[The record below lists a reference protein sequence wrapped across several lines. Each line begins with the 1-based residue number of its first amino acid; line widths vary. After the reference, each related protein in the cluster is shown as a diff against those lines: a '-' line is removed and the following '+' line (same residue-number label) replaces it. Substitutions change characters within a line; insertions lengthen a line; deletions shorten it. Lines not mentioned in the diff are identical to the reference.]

1 MSAKEDALAEIVSAI
16 RRHNL
21 KLDDIAAALKNGPE
35 FKAAE
40 SSSII
45 ARLFGYIG
53 GILVISGFAI
63 YIGMQWDHIDALGRI
78 MLTLGVGFSAF
89 ILALVCSFDARLERA
104 ATPIFLLAAC
114 LESGGILVMLKEFSH
129 GGDPA
134 YGLLFL
140 HFAMAL
146 QQGLAFY
153 NRQRTALAF
162 TTIYFTLGF
171 FAVAFD
177 LLHVP
182 AYQIGLVIGFSL
194 VCIGWSLG
202 QSRHRAL
209 AGLIYFVGSIMF
221 IATAWD
227 KLDNTAFEP
236 LLLALSCGTIFL
248 SVVARSGTLLLVG
261 TCALIGYIGNFMY
274 DHFRNDLAGP
284 IGLILAGVLLIGI
297 GALAMRIN
305 NKYIRGTR

>member
-1 MSAKEDALAEIVSAI
+1 MATKEDALVEVVSTI

-21 KLDDIAAALKNGPE
+21 SLDDIAAALKNSPE
-35 FKAAE
+35 FKATE
-40 SSSII
+40 SGSII
-45 ARLFGYIG
+45 GRLFGYIG
-53 GILVISGFAI
+53 GILVVSGFAI
-63 YIGMQWDHIDALGRI
+63 YIGMQWDHIDAFGRI

-89 ILALVCSFDARLERA
+89 ILALVCTFDPRLEKA

-153 NRQRTALAF
+153 NRQRTVLAF
-162 TTIYFTLGF
+162 TSIYFTLGF

-182 AYQIGLVIGFSL
+182 AHLIGFVIGFSL
-194 VCIGWSLG
+194 LCIGWSLS

-209 AGLIYFVGSIMF
+209 CGIVYFVGSVMF
-221 IATAWD
+221 LATAWD
-227 KLDNTAFEP
+227 KFENTAVEP
-236 LLLALSCGTIFL
+236 LLLGLSCATIYL

-261 TCALIGYIGNFMY
+261 TCALMGYIGNFMY

-284 IGLILAGVLLIGI
+284 IGLIIAGVMLIGI
-297 GALAMRIN
+297 GAVAVRIN
-305 NKYIRGTR
+305 NKYIRSAR